1 MIEAERLKIDQQ
13 EVAIQAKTEGVK
25 IRAQREQAQQQRNM
39 DLMKM
44 IGATKNNQNT
54 PKRSNNWLKP
64 SLTCFKIRSRNKRPL
79 QRISYHR
86 VVRKTIQRYREV
98 CGLLRGLRSAHAI
111 IEDLS
116 RNYMDGDD
124 D

>member
-1 MIEAERLKIDQQ
+1 LRQNGLKIDQQ

-54 PKRSNNWLKP
+54 PKK
-64 SLTCFKIRSRNKRPL
+64 
-79 QRISYHR
+79 
-86 VVRKTIQRYREV
+86 E
-98 CGLLRGLRSAHAI
+98 
-111 IEDLS
+111 
-116 RNYMDGDD
+116 
-124 D
+124 